1 MQDLHQLAAAT
12 RESHSEE
19 NIFSHV
25 PSNHDEAASMVSAMA
40 AAASRRNFPL
50 ENSHAISS
58 DIPPLIVHEGNE
70 DAPDLDID
78 DMPVVANEL
87 PAASDHHFPPK
98 ESENLPQEIVPP
110 KDVNSLPQ
118 DVINFDSVTAPH
130 MEKLKTQVS
139 SKHKRMPRVS
149 SKNDAFFNKKIE
161 KHIKES
167 GIHAFGDGFVVRRV
181 FQEEHQPRQRPQLE
195 DDVLLNDVIPD
206 ASIDGRSALALDAM
220 IPRRFTKR

>member
-1 MQDLHQLAAAT
+1 MEFERLIRFISQSIMQDLPQLAAAT

-40 AAASRRNFPL
+40 AAASRRNFSL
-50 ENSHAISS
+50 ENSHAIPS
-58 DIPPLIVHEGNE
+58 DIPPLIVHEVNE

-87 PAASDHHFPPK
+87 PDHHFPPK
-98 ESENLPQEIVPP
+98 ESENLPQEIVPR

-139 SKHKRMPRVS
+139 SKHKRMPRGS
-149 SKNDAFFNKKIE
+149 SKNDAFFNKKRTFS
-161 KHIKES
+161 IKE
-167 GIHAFGDGFVVRRV
+167 
-181 FQEEHQPRQRPQLE
+181 
-195 DDVLLNDVIPD
+195 
-206 ASIDGRSALALDAM
+206 
-220 IPRRFTKR
+220 